1 MERMR
6 SNMSGRSVLAVSFV
20 VLACAPAIAQ
30 TGQWSQPTKTEQW
43 SQPPQ
48 QQPQAQT
55 RPPAQS
61 PAPTPPAP
69 DKPAQSQP
77 GLGSSP
83 TAQQVDPRAMD
94 NPEVV
99 QPQGKVPAG
108 MVGRWNLW
116 VPGGIWYSTDGSRI
130 YRNYTQGAAMN
141 TLTIR
146 ANGTYSW
153 GGTTGRLTEIRPWF
167 AQPGERYFA
176 VQLDA
181 DLKYMAR
188 HDAGKGKID
197 LFFWGVGGHA
207 ATGTR

>member
-20 VLACAPAIAQ
+20 VLASAPATAQ

-48 QQPQAQT
+48 AQP
-55 RPPAQS
+55 RPQAQS

-69 DKPAQSQP
+69 GKGGPGQSQP
-77 GLGSSP
+77 GLESSP
-83 TAQQVDPRAMD
+83 TTTQQVAPRAMA

-116 VPGGIWYSTDGSRI
+116 VPGGVWYSADGSRI

-146 ANGTYSW
+146 ANGTYGW

-188 HDAGKGKID
+188 HDAGKGKVD

>member
-1 MERMR
+1 
-6 SNMSGRSVLAVSFV
+6 MSGKSVLAVSLV
-20 VLACAPAIAQ
+20 ALAYAPAAAQ

-48 QQPQAQT
+48 QQPQAHP
-55 RPPAQS
+55 RPQEQS
-61 PAPTPPAP
+61 PAPAPPKGGP
-69 DKPAQSQP
+69 GQSQP
-77 GLGSSP
+77 DRWSSP
-83 TAQQVDPRAMD
+83 TTTQQVDPRAMD

-141 TLTIR
+141 SLTIR

-153 GGTTGRLTEIRPWF
+153 GETTGRLTEIRPWF

-181 DLKYMAR
+181 NLKYMAR
-188 HDAGKGKID
+188 HDAAKGKID
-197 LFFWGVGGHA
+197 LLFWGVGGHA

>member
-1 MERMR
+1 
-6 SNMSGRSVLAVSFV
+6 MSGRSVLAVSFV

>member
-1 MERMR
+1 
-6 SNMSGRSVLAVSFV
+6 MSGKSVLAVSLV
-20 VLACAPAIAQ
+20 ALAYAPATAQ

-48 QQPQAQT
+48 QQPQAQP
-55 RPPAQS
+55 RPQEQS
-61 PAPTPPAP
+61 PAPAPPKGGP
-69 DKPAQSQP
+69 GQSQP
-77 GLGSSP
+77 DRWSSP
-83 TAQQVDPRAMD
+83 TTTQQVDPRAMD
-94 NPEVV
+94 HPEVV

-141 TLTIR
+141 SLTIR
-146 ANGTYSW
+146 ANGTYNW
-153 GGTTGRLTEIRPWF
+153 GETAGRLTEIRPWF

-181 DLKYMAR
+181 NLKYMAR
-188 HDAGKGKID
+188 HDAAKGKLD
-197 LFFWGVGGHA
+197 LLFWGVGGHA